1 MSNQH
6 FSKSVEASPN
16 IYLFLDC
23 DAIDRQSRHPLVC
36 LSKLTILRAASTHCP
51 VLRNF
56 LHAVYRAIKSHIQVT
71 SIDSALR
78 DGHFHSMMEI
88 TKTVEF
94 DADTES
100 RYEQH
105 TDTAAGDSTF
115 RNPNLESHLLIT
127 HVEVIK
133 QFEKEI
139 DDFPEYVCCQL

>member
-1 MSNQH
+1 
-6 FSKSVEASPN
+6 
-16 IYLFLDC
+16 
-23 DAIDRQSRHPLVC
+23 
-36 LSKLTILRAASTHCP
+36 
-51 VLRNF
+51 
-56 LHAVYRAIKSHIQVT
+56 
-71 SIDSALR
+71 
-78 DGHFHSMMEI
+78 MEI

-105 TDTAAGDSTF
+105 TDKAAADSTF
-115 RNPNLESHLLIT
+115 RNPNLESHLIT

>member
-23 DAIDRQSRHPLVC
+23 DVIHRQSRHPLVC
-36 LSKLTILRAASTHCP
+36 LSKLTILRAASTHYP

-71 SIDSALR
+71 GIDSALR

-100 RYEQH
+100 RYEHILTQQQ
-105 TDTAAGDSTF
+105 TF